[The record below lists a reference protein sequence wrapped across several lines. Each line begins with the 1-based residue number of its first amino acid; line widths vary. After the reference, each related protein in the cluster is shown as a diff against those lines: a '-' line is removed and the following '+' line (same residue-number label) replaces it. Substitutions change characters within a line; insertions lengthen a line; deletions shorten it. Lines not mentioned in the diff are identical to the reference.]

1 MSFYLSSKNKIK
13 SSKEFDLL
21 FSKGK
26 RLKSSGFF
34 LVFLENGEASS
45 FRVGF
50 SVGKKAQP
58 LAVDRNKTKRVLR
71 EAFDFCA
78 NKFSKSF
85 PASFDLMFVYTE
97 PRPPSFSF
105 TKEQINCLLLSF
117 YGFVKER

>member
-1 MSFYLSSKNKIK
+1 MSFSLSSKNKIK
-13 SSKEFDLL
+13 SSKEIDLL

-26 RLKSSGFF
+26 RLKSSGFL
-34 LVFLENGEASS
+34 LVFLKNMEAST

-71 EAFDFCA
+71 EGFDFCA
-78 NKFSKSF
+78 NKFSKRFST
-85 PASFDLMFVYTE
+85 SFDLMFVYTE
-97 PRPPSFSF
+97 SRPPSFSF

-117 YGFVKER
+117 YDFVKER